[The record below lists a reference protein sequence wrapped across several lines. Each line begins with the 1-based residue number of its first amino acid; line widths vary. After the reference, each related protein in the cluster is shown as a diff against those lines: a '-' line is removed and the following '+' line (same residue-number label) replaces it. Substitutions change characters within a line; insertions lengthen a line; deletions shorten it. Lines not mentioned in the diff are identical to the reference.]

1 MGLET
6 IAAALTGDIAIHN
19 HCYRAAE
26 MAIVIDMAKEFGYR
40 VAAFHHAV
48 DSYKI
53 ADLPRDHG
61 ICSATWEDRWGF
73 TVESKDD
80 HWDNE
85 CMVEMSGDGALGHSD
100 DEQGPQRAQSAEV

>member
-19 HCYRAAE
+19 HSYSADE
-26 MAIVIDMAKEFGYR
+26 TAIVIDMAKEFGYR

-53 ADLPRDHG
+53 AALRRDNG
-61 ICSATWEDRWGF
+61 IRSAMCADRRGF
-73 TVESKDD
+73 TVVSYEAIWAKVTMKD
-80 HWDNE
+80 NA
-85 CMVEMSGDGALGHSD
+85 GACTIVTTTTQKHN
-100 DEQGPQRAQSAEV
+100 PR